1 MLFLWWSSPLW
12 KVLSEKNMKLLLDRN
27 SQMPLYAQIHE
38 KLREQIDSNDL
49 EAGAAVPS
57 ERELAEIC
65 GVSRMTARQALN
77 ALKNDGLVYQ
87 ERGIGTFVSKRKLDV
102 HTRNLVG
109 FTEEMKT
116 RGFRPS
122 SQLLLA
128 RRESATQETA
138 KDLGIETGDEVFHF
152 QRLRLADDLPLAF
165 ENAYLPAKRFADLD
179 KLDLEKNSLYR
190 LLEEHYAVEMHHA
203 EEILEATAATKEI
216 ANHLAIKPK
225 SPLLIVHRVVFSES
239 NLAVESV
246 RTYYRA
252 DRYRATF
259 HLTKNGL

>member
-1 MLFLWWSSPLW
+1 MRNRDT
-12 KVLSEKNMKLLLDRN
+12 KQLLDRN
-27 SQMPLYAQIHE
+27 GQTPLYIQIHA

-57 ERELAEIC
+57 ERELAEIY

-102 HTRNLVG
+102 HTRNLIG
-109 FTEEMKT
+109 FTEEMKS
-116 RGFRPS
+116 RGLNPS

-128 RRESATQETA
+128 RREPAGQETA
-138 KDLGIETGDEVFHF
+138 ADLGIEVGEEVFHF
-152 QRLRLADDLPLAF
+152 QRLRLADDSPMAF
-165 ENAYLPAKRFADLD
+165 EDAYLPAKRFSDLD
-179 KLDLEKNSLYR
+179 EKDLEKQSLYKV
-190 LLEEHYAVEMHHA
+190 LEEHYGIEIHHA

-216 ANHLAIKPK
+216 AYHLGVKSK
-225 SPLLIVHRVVFSES
+225 SPLLIVHRVVFSDA
-239 NLAVESV
+239 NLAVEAVS
-246 RTYYRA
+246 TYYRA

-259 HLTKNGL
+259 RLTKNGL